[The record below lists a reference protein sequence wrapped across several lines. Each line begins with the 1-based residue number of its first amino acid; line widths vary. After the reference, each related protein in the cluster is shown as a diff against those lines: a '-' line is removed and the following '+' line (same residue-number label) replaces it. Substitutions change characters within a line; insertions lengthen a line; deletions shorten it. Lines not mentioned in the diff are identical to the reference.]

1 MIKFLI
7 LIALVYLAYRLFIGP
22 PLLDQGKKRRE
33 IRDQEPEDDEFADYE
48 EID

>member
-7 LIALVYLAYRLFIGP
+7 FLLLAYLAYRLFIGP
-22 PLLDQGKKRRE
+22 PLLDSRKTRHIKE
-33 IRDQEPEDDEFADYE
+33 QEPDEDGFTDYE